1 MNDGSHARYQYAALQ
16 RDRISYEK
24 DSIINEL
31 LRKNHTLFSK
41 HEASIY
47 SSGREAAVAEIK
59 EITDFNQFFKENKTK
74 KDTINHTLLMLIKRI
89 ENYIAQSEQPEIQQ
103 ALKDIKQSFITVLCA
118 YDTDY
123 GPHTTIKLKAA
134 ILNETLDEALQ
145 NLNKQLNLAETSFL
159 DTSKIPAI
167 RGYSP

>member
-1 MNDGSHARYQYAALQ
+1 MDDGSHASYQYIAKKREQ
-16 RDRISYEK
+16 IRSEK
-24 DSIINEL
+24 NNIIKE
-31 LRKNHTLFSK
+31 LFSGSQSHFFK

-74 KDTINHTLLMLIKRI
+74 KDTINLTLLMLIKRI
-89 ENYIAQSEQPEIQQ
+89 ENYIAQSEQPETQQ
-103 ALKDIKQSFITVLCA
+103 ALEDIKQSFITVLCA